1 MAPPKSNPKISVPT
15 KTKRVFNAVKPHKTA
30 MAKRGSTLN
39 EKASELSKLCDIAVY
54 MTAVGADGKIDSW
67 PENQQDLKSVVLK
80 YKNLRRGLIDQ
91 VEKGSFSAE
100 IVEDREI
107 GDLGFQ
113 DNCLGSKLEAL
124 NERIGAVMR
133 KMMKMRDDGNST
145 FMELYKNI
153 TESSVEPDA
162 AYQQQQR
169 SSLNLNLDPVDLI
182 IPTPKAKPN
191 FIGQF
196 QQEKDYL
203 SSIQDL
209 RVPYNGFEFDHYSVH
224 TNDYLSLVL
233 GDDHN
238 DLQPQSSNY
247 MEGLKIDGHDVVAA
261 MPSMDATDDDIKLL
275 LSDCDIDM
283 MQDDVQF
290 CVNDLI
296 DMLLQDPQQQP
307 HSEFKCTIL
316 DLNF

>member
-1 MAPPKSNPKISVPT
+1 MALPKSNPKISASK
-15 KTKRVFNAVKPHKTA
+15 KTKRVSDAMKPHKTA
-30 MAKRGSTLN
+30 MAKRGSTRN

-80 YKNLRRGLIDQ
+80 YKNLRRGLKVQ

-113 DNCLGSKLEAL
+113 DNCLGSKLDDL
-124 NERIGAVMR
+124 NERIVAVMR
-133 KMMKMRDDGNST
+133 KMMKMRDDGSST

-162 AYQQQQR
+162 AYQQQQI
-169 SSLNLNLDPVDLI
+169 SSLDLNLDPVDLI
-182 IPTPKAKPN
+182 ISTPKAKPN
-191 FIGQF
+191 SIGQF

-203 SSIQDL
+203 SSIHDL
-209 RVPYNGFEFDHYSVH
+209 RVPYNGFEFDHYSVD

-233 GDDHN
+233 GDAHN
-238 DLQPQSSNY
+238 GLQPQSSNY
-247 MEGLKIDGHDVVAA
+247 TEGLKIDGHDVVAA
-261 MPSMDATDDDIKLL
+261 MPSMDAADDDVKLL
-275 LSDCDIDM
+275 LSDYDFDM

-316 DLNF
+316 DLNV

>member
-1 MAPPKSNPKISVPT
+1 MALPKSNPKISVST
-15 KTKRVFNAVKPHKTA
+15 KTKRVSNAVKPHKTA
-30 MAKRGSTLN
+30 MAKRSSTRN
-39 EKASELSKLCDIAVY
+39 EKASSLSKLCDIAVY

-80 YKNLRRGLIDQ
+80 YKNLRRGLKDQ

-113 DNCLGSKLEAL
+113 DNCLESKLDAL
-124 NERIGAVMR
+124 NERIVAVMR

-162 AYQQQQR
+162 AYQQQK

-191 FIGQF
+191 LIGRF

-203 SSIQDL
+203 SSIHDV
-209 RVPYNGFEFDHYSVH
+209 RVPYNGFEFDHYSVDA
-224 TNDYLSLVL
+224 NDYLSLVL
-233 GDDHN
+233 GDAHN
-238 DLQPQSSNY
+238 DLQSQSSNY

-261 MPSMDATDDDIKLL
+261 MPSMDAADDDIKLL
-275 LSDCDIDM
+275 LSDYDFDM

-296 DMLLQDPQQQP
+296 DMLPQDPQQQP
-307 HSEFKCTIL
+307 HSEFKCPIL
-316 DLNF
+316 DLNV

>member
-1 MAPPKSNPKISVPT
+1 MAPPKSNPKISVST
-15 KTKRVFNAVKPHKTA
+15 KTKRVSNAVKPHKIA
-30 MAKRGSTLN
+30 MAKRGSTRN

-67 PENQQDLKSVVLK
+67 PENQQDLKSVALK
-80 YKNLRRGLIDQ
+80 YKNLRRGLIGQ

-124 NERIGAVMR
+124 NERIGNVMR

-162 AYQQQQR
+162 AYQQQQK
-169 SSLNLNLDPVDLI
+169 SYLNLNLDPVDLI
-182 IPTPKAKPN
+182 IPKAKPN

-203 SSIQDL
+203 SSIHDL
-209 RVPYNGFEFDHYSVH
+209 RVPYNGLEFDHYSVD

-296 DMLLQDPQQQP
+296 DMLLQDPQQQT
-307 HSEFKCTIL
+307 HSEFKSTIL

>member
-1 MAPPKSNPKISVPT
+1 MALPKSNPKISVST
-15 KTKRVFNAVKPHKTA
+15 KTKRVSNAMKPHKTA
-30 MAKRGSTLN
+30 MAKRGSTRN

-67 PENQQDLKSVVLK
+67 PENQQDLKSVVRK
-80 YKNLRRGLIDQ
+80 YKNLRRGLKDQ

-113 DNCLGSKLEAL
+113 DNCLGSKLDAL
-124 NERIGAVMR
+124 NERIVAVMR

-162 AYQQQQR
+162 ACQQQK

-191 FIGQF
+191 LIGQF

-203 SSIQDL
+203 SSIHDV
-209 RVPYNGFEFDHYSVH
+209 RVPYNGFEFDHYSVDA
-224 TNDYLSLVL
+224 NDYLSLVL
-233 GDDHN
+233 GDAHN

-261 MPSMDATDDDIKLL
+261 MPSMDAADDDIKLL
-275 LSDCDIDM
+275 LSDYDFDM

-290 CVNDLI
+290 CVDDLI

-307 HSEFKCTIL
+307 HSEFKCPIL
-316 DLNF
+316 DLNV